1 MICAMPEIK
10 IFIIPRA
17 RTGGTLLATMLNA
30 HRQIS
35 MGYEL
40 YPDKLSDERGAPYAI
55 EDLIQ
60 RLRDSKADEPKQ
72 WLNRLDRSN
81 FRTFCARARRSD
93 IQPNDVL
100 ALLRS
105 FRGAGRTLVRLD
117 DQLDFI
123 DMMLIHQA
131 NTVGKPIVG
140 SKMRAEPLL
149 LHRRHPRA
157 LFLMMLRDG
166 RDVLASRL
174 SVGNF
179 RQSAAEVAREWVEAL
194 DGFKRFLQQTNAM
207 GQFVPYEALVSDPKG
222 SLPQIIRPLGLEF
235 DPGMVEFER
244 QDQALFRN
252 PHGQLSARQLQ
263 AGLSDASIG
272 RWKRELNL
280 AQLDEFLAIAAPT
293 LERFGYA

>member
-1 MICAMPEIK
+1 MPEIK
-10 IFIIPRA
+10 IFVIPRG

-40 YPDKLSDERGAPYAI
+40 YPDKLSDERGTPYAI
-55 EDLIQ
+55 DDLIQ
-60 RLRDSKADEPKQ
+60 RLRASAADEPEQ
-72 WLNRLDRSN
+72 WLHRLVRGN

-93 IQPNDVL
+93 IQPGVLL

-105 FRGAGRTLVRLD
+105 FGAAGRTLTSSD

-123 DMMLIHQA
+123 DTLLLQQA
-131 NTVGKPIVG
+131 NAVGKPIVG
-140 SKMRAEPLL
+140 SKMRVDPSI

-174 SVGNF
+174 NVGNF
-179 RQSAAEVAREWVEAL
+179 RQSAADVAREWSASLADFE
-194 DGFKRFLQQTNAM
+194 RFLQETDAM
-207 GQFVPYEALVSDPKG
+207 GQLVPYEALVGDPMT
-222 SLPQIIRPLGLEF
+222 SLAQVIRPLGLEF
-235 DPGMVEFER
+235 DPSMVEFEKH
-244 QDQALFRN
+244 DQALFRN

-272 RWKRELNL
+272 RWKRELSR
-280 AQLDEFLAIAAPT
+280 AQLGEFLAVAAPT